1 MTYKKTNEN
10 MYFSWFCA
18 NLIEIQQENQ
28 NTHLLPFPVVFSEQM
43 NLQCNNDFYLVW
55 RNKMAK
61 ARTLESDELQSV
73 LDYIATTKHAA
84 RDRCALLVSHL
95 AGMRIGEISSLT
107 IADVQDAT
115 GKVRSQVYL
124 TPDKTKG
131 KHARTVFINTRL
143 QAEIADYLKTLDIT
157 NKEHALFYTQK
168 NPKRGFTPCTMANHI
183 KSIYLKSGAYNCSS
197 HTGRR
202 TFATQIAARGVSVR
216 VLMRALGHR
225 NLSSVMEYV
234 DSSDSMLR
242 NAVELA

>member
-1 MTYKKTNEN
+1 
-10 MYFSWFCA
+10 
-18 NLIEIQQENQ
+18 
-28 NTHLLPFPVVFSEQM
+28 M
-43 NLQCNNDFYLVW
+43 NLQYDNGFLLIW
-55 RNKMAK
+55 RRKMAK
-61 ARTLESDELQSV
+61 ARTLESDELQTV

-95 AGMRIGEISSLT
+95 SGMRIGEISSLT
-107 IADVQDAT
+107 IADVQDGA

-124 TPDKTKG
+124 TPEKTKG

-143 QAEIADYLKTLDIT
+143 QAEIAEYLKTLNIT
-157 NKEHALFYTQK
+157 NKAHALFYTQK
-168 NPKRGFTPCTMANHI
+168 NPKRGFTANTMASHI
-183 KSIYLKSGAYNCSS
+183 KNIYLKSGNFGCSS

>member
-1 MTYKKTNEN
+1 
-10 MYFSWFCA
+10 
-18 NLIEIQQENQ
+18 
-28 NTHLLPFPVVFSEQM
+28 
-43 NLQCNNDFYLVW
+43 
-55 RNKMAK
+55 MAK

-84 RDRCALLVSHL
+84 RDRCAILVSHL

-107 IADVQDAT
+107 ITDVQDAT

-143 QAEIADYLKTLDIT
+143 QAEIADYLKTLNIT

-168 NPKRGFTPCTMANHI
+168 NPKRGFTPCTMANHF
-183 KSIYLKSGAYNCSS
+183 KHIYASSGAFNCSS